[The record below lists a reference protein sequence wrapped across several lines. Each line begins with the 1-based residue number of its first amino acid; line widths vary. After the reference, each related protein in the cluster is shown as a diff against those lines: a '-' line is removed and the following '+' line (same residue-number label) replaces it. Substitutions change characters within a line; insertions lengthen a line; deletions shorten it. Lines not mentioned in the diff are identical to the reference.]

1 MVMCCP
7 GEAAVFG
14 GDVARGAGGRSAVH
28 RDTEEPG
35 ARRTAALLARH
46 KPEVRTHLRQALSGS

>member
-1 MVMCCP
+1 MSCP
-7 GEAAVFG
+7 REAAVPG
-14 GDVARGAGGRSAVH
+14 GAVARGAGGRSAVH

-46 KPEVRTHLRQALSGS
+46 SPEVRNHLRLAFSGS